1 MRVVLDS
8 GGVSWF
14 AQRSPRTA
22 AVITEMREAGLWPP
36 VVPAPVLVECL
47 TGHSGR
53 DAAANQLVKACD
65 VVSELPQALARRCA
79 RLRFAARRGSA
90 VDAIVI
96 GLAEPNGVA
105 FTSDPDDL
113 SALAREATGVRVRAV

>member
-1 MRVVLDS
+1 MRVALDS

-22 AVITEMREAGLWPP
+22 AVIIEMRGAGLWPP

-47 TGHSGR
+47 TGHTGR
-53 DAAANQLVKACD
+53 DASANRLLKACD
-65 VVSELPQALARRCA
+65 VVIELPQALVRRCA

-96 GLAEPNGVA
+96 GLAEPDGVA
-105 FTSDPDDL
+105 YTPDPDDL
-113 SALAREATGVRVRAV
+113 AALAHEATGVRVRAV